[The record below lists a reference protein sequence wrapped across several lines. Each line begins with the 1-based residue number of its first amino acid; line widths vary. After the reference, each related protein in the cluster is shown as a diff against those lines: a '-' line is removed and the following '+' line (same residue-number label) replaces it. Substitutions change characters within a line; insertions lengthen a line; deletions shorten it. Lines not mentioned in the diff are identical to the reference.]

1 MLARVT
7 LGALVLAVA
16 LAPAGV
22 SAREQEPVPRMATA
36 EAQLAYA
43 RARRGALARAAPAES
58 DDARESARE
67 RAVAAYQAVRGFH
80 PEARAPAVEA
90 AFRAGELLRA
100 AGADER
106 ARAEFAW
113 AAEHGAGTDFR
124 ARARLELGHLERR
137 AGRARGA
144 LEAYLAVAGEA
155 DARAARRDEAWLW
168 AGVVWKTLGR
178 TDEARAAW
186 QRVAEQ
192 GADELV
198 RIRAYDEMC
207 ALALERGDPEG
218 AAGVLHECLVR
229 LSARAEEETRA
240 GARVRAALLRM
251 RSVTELQRALAR
263 RRSPAVVGT
272 PGKS

>member
-1 MLARVT
+1 VRARAA

-16 LAPAGV
+16 LAPGGV

-43 RARRGALARAAPAES
+43 RARKGALARAAPAE
-58 DDARESARE
+58 AAAARE
-67 RAVAAYQAVRGFH
+67 RAVAAYQAVRVFH
-80 PEARAPAVEA
+80 PAARAPAVEA

-100 AGADER
+100 AGADEG

-144 LEAYLAVAGEA
+144 LEVYLAVAGEA

-192 GADELV
+192 GADALV
-198 RIRAYDEMC
+198 RIQAYDELC

-229 LSARAEEETRA
+229 FSARAEEETRA

-263 RRSPAVVGT
+263 RRSPTVVGT